1 VKHEFFDRALGCL
14 LGAGIGSEI
23 GSIICPHTENWDYET
38 LRRKFGDLR
47 DYVEQNEATIISK
60 MGKEINDDTTCAILT
75 AHALI
80 KSGKKIGPDFVAGL
94 WLKHQRIV
102 DQTRVWLVEFKDQN
116 GRIISVGAHDQF
128 GTSNPL
134 YRKNL
139 HRFNLNVIRYLAP
152 QRDRTIRIGFIVGDE
167 PLVDEE
173 LEAFTWA
180 SSQPGF
186 EVTRIVARIDGHFD
200 ELDRGPTVLDGFD
213 VLWFHYAREPVL
225 PDALSARSVCDAVL
239 KHVQSGGGLF
249 LGLYGSLLLRNL
261 GYVQAIRSAGRSK
274 TTGAPFFA
282 TTGPHAIFEGIVA
295 DPKQDLK
302 GAADP
307 GLNVGDLFITA
318 YENEESRSVE
328 IAEEDIVAREFTILG
343 GARALWTAESFALHN
358 FSTGIMPPRSHVTP
372 RFAFMGG
379 AIRAYPI
386 GIVCCGNPV
395 EAAELACLDASVTH
409 FDQGVHGAQ
418 FVAACVAEAMIS
430 SEMLKVIRSGIDV
443 LPNECETRRRAEDTL
458 SICKAHQ
465 SIDEVRGEIISTQS
479 NFWDTAECIA
489 FVVASLYFGKGD
501 LLQSICHAVSFDRDA
516 DAQGTMVGAISGAMM
531 GAKQIPE
538 RWGRPVQKMRT
549 FLKGLENVDQV
560 DIARQLCEL
569 IAA

>member
-1 VKHEFFDRALGCL
+1 VKHEVFDRALGCL

-47 DYVEQNEATIISK
+47 EYVEQNEATIISK

-80 KSGKKIGPDFVAGL
+80 KSGKKIDPAFVAGL

-102 DQTRVWLVEFKDQN
+102 DQTRVWLIEFKDQN
-116 GRIISVGAHDQF
+116 GRIVSVGAHDQF
-128 GTSNPL
+128 GTSNPI

-139 HRFNLNVIRYLAP
+139 HRFNLNVIRYLAAE
-152 QRDRTIRIGFIVGDE
+152 RDRTIRIGFIVRDE
-167 PLVDEE
+167 TLTDEE
-173 LEAFTWA
+173 LQAFTWA
-180 SSQPGF
+180 SKQPSF
-186 EVTRIVARIDGHFD
+186 EVARIVARTDGHFD
-200 ELDRGPTVLDGFD
+200 ELGRGPTLLDSFD
-213 VLWFHYAREPVL
+213 VLWFHYAREPIL
-225 PDALSARSVCDAVL
+225 PGALSDRRVCDAVL
-239 KHVQSGGGLF
+239 KYVQSGGGLF

-261 GYVQAIRSAGRSK
+261 GYVRAVRNVGRSMI
-274 TTGAPFFA
+274 TGAPFFA
-282 TTGPHAIFEGIVA
+282 TTGRHAILEGIVT

-318 YENEESRSVE
+318 YENDESRFAE

-358 FSTGIMPPRSHVTP
+358 FAAGVMPPESHVTP

-395 EAAELACLDASVTH
+395 EAAELAYLDASVTH

-418 FVAACVAEAMIS
+418 FVAACVAEAMVSSDIS
-430 SEMLKVIRSGIDV
+430 EVIRSGIDV
-443 LPNECETRRRAEDTL
+443 LPDHCETRRRAEDTL
-458 SICKAHQ
+458 LICKMHQ
-465 SIDEVRGEIISTQS
+465 SIDEVRGEIVSTQS
-479 NFWDTAECIA
+479 NFWDTAECVA
-489 FVVASLYFGKGD
+489 FVVASLHFGKGD

-516 DAQGTMVGAISGAMM
+516 DAQGTMVGSISGAVA
-531 GAKQIPE
+531 GAKRIPE
-538 RWGRPVQKMRT
+538 RWGRPVQEMRT
-549 FLKGLENVDQV
+549 FLKGLEKVDQV

-569 IAA
+569 IGA